1 MSLSFAKIVALLIL
15 AFTSCLTSVE
25 AKDASHKIRRR
36 AAEGEVVEIDVVE
49 GDKKDKNSKNNK
61 NKKEEAPKC
70 ISVIGQACNPAVA
83 DMACCLD
90 SSQGQFLQCDDK
102 NFVCELMK
110 DKDIEKFR
118 AAEAAAN
125 AGAGTAQASG
135 QKNSKQKEPACVEA
149 IGGWCDNVSA
159 RCCLNPSKNQFLQCD
174 TKNFECELMKDK
186 DIESMLGATY
196 TATDGGCQS
205 DKDCCDEDKECN
217 ELTGECFKPSC
228 PKECFSDDQCKPCNK
243 DCIAGKCSANCPNY
257 CSNDKDCKDCDK
269 VCLNNKC
276 DKPKCEW
283 CNDDKDCKDC
293 GEVCNVFKQEC
304 EKPSCDYCT
313 DDKDCKACD
322 KVCNMSE
329 RKCEKPSCPDTC
341 WDDDQCK
348 PCGEV
353 CVAGKCERDC
363 VA

>member
-1 MSLSFAKIVALLIL
+1 MMSLSFAKIVALLIL

-36 AAEGEVVEIDVVE
+36 AVEGEVVEIDAVE
-49 GDKKDKNSKNNK
+49 GDKKDKNSK

-70 ISVIGQACNPAVA
+70 ISVIGQPCNPAVA

-102 NFVCELMK
+102 NFVCEMMK

-118 AAEAAAN
+118 AAEAAAAN

-135 QKNSKQKEPACVEA
+135 QKNSKQKEPACIET

-228 PKECFSDDQCKPCNK
+228 PKECFSGDQVSI
-243 DCIAGKCSANCPNY
+243 DMARAACSGVY
-257 CSNDKDCKDCDK
+257 VYVYMKYRFDSTII
-269 VCLNNKC
+269 
-276 DKPKCEW
+276 
-283 CNDDKDCKDC
+283 
-293 GEVCNVFKQEC
+293 
-304 EKPSCDYCT
+304 S
-313 DDKDCKACD
+313 
-322 KVCNMSE
+322 S
-329 RKCEKPSCPDTC
+329 
-341 WDDDQCK
+341 
-348 PCGEV
+348 
-353 CVAGKCERDC
+353 
-363 VA
+363 